1 MLRDLN
7 IKYRYS
13 TGSEDSPIRFF
24 TDVLSNSVKFDL
36 GLGFF
41 SSASINVLS
50 TGFAR
55 FISNGG
61 KMRMY
66 INQTLSEE
74 DYKAISSLPQEQL
87 EDKMIADFSAMVALL
102 SKRDKHFFN
111 CLSFLIS
118 SNRIEIKIAIPKTG
132 GIAHQ
137 KFGILTD
144 EDNNKVCFS
153 GSLNFTANALLRNIE
168 TIDCYGSWENG
179 AMGRI
184 AKSED
189 DFESIFNGYSNNVIT
204 YEPKSLENIIK
215 TRFSSP
221 EIDILLQE
229 ELSLIEELTS
239 PSATSFTPYEIA
251 KDCNKVHFPYA
262 TGPFKYQSEAYH
274 NWVDNCY
281 QGIFAMATGTGKTI
295 TSLNCVYE
303 EYKKTG
309 KYSVLILVPSIDL
322 VQQWAIEVGKFNF
335 INVYIVSGQSDWRTQ
350 LASLK
355 NDLEWGID
363 SNYVIIATYNSFANE
378 KFQNILCALAS
389 ENMIL
394 IADEAHNIG
403 AQSIRTAFASLTIKK
418 RIALSATP
426 KREYDIDGTAAIET
440 FFSDRYPYCCSYS
453 MEDAIKNGSLME
465 YLYYPRLVY
474 LNDEEMDKYLKYTR
488 SLLLYYNKSNKD
500 SLVQNPEVK
509 TLLMKRKRV
518 LHKASDKSRVFMNIV
533 HELYHNNKA
542 KYCFVYAPEG
552 KDYRVSDD
560 ERILINYK
568 SLVNDVYPQIS
579 TNTYLGGEPYK
590 QDKLKSFA
598 EGRIDMLFAMKCLDE
613 GVDVPRAEVGIFTSS
628 TGNPRQFIQRR
639 GRLLRV
645 HPDKRFARIYDMIVV
660 PDFKRFPNRD
670 TYELERRLVKNELI
684 RVSYFASLASNYNLA
699 RKEIADLLDYYNFE
713 ISTLVKELEKQ

>member
-1 MLRDLN
+1 MLNDLD

-13 TGSEDSPIRFF
+13 TGGKDSPIRFF
-24 TDVLSNSVKFDL
+24 TETLSNSIKFDL

-66 INQTLSEE
+66 INQSLSEE
-74 DYKAISSLPQEQL
+74 DYNAISSLPVEQL
-87 EDKMIADFSAMVALL
+87 EDKLIADFSAMVALL

-111 CLSFLIS
+111 CLSFLIYK
-118 SNRIEIKIAIPKTG
+118 NRIEIKIVVPKTG

-144 EDNNKVCFS
+144 ENNNKVCFT

-168 TIDCYGSWENG
+168 TIDCYNSWEDGNV
-179 AMGRI
+179 GRI
-184 AKSED
+184 AQSEE
-189 DFESIFNGYSNNVIT
+189 DFESIFNEYSDSVII
-204 YEPKSLENIIK
+204 YEPRAFEKIIK
-215 TRFSSP
+215 TRFSCT
-221 EIDILLQE
+221 EVDKLLKE
-229 ELSLIEELTS
+229 EQLLIEELS
-239 PSATSFTPYEIA
+239 SLSASLFTPYETAIDNEKA
-251 KDCNKVHFPYA
+251 HFPYA
-262 TGPFKYQSEAYH
+262 TGPFQYQIDAYYK
-274 NWVDNCY
+274 WVNNNF

-295 TSLNCVYE
+295 TSLNCVLE

-309 KYSVLILVPSIDL
+309 KYAVLILVPSIDL
-322 VQQWAIEVGKFNF
+322 LQQWTVETGKFNF
-335 INVYIVSGQSDWRTQ
+335 TNVFIVSCQSDWRSQ
-350 LASLK
+350 LSSLK
-355 NDLEWGID
+355 NDLDWGIET
-363 SNYVIIATYNSFANE
+363 NYVIISTYNSFINE
-378 KFQNILCALAS
+378 KFQNILRALSS
-389 ENMIL
+389 EDMIL

-403 AQSIRTAFASLTIKK
+403 AQSIRDSFASLTIKK

-426 KREYDIDGTAAIET
+426 RREYDIEGTTAIES
-440 FFSDRYPYCCSYS
+440 FFSDHYPYCCSYS

-474 LNDEEMDKYLKYTR
+474 LNDEEMDKYLKFTL

-500 SLVQNPEVK
+500 SLVQTPEVK

-552 KDYRVSDD
+552 KDYRMSDD

-598 EGRIDMLFAMKCLDE
+598 EGKIDMLFAMKCLDE

-660 PDFKRFPNRD
+660 PDFKRFPNKD

-699 RKEIADLLDYYNFE
+699 RTEIADLLDYYNFE
-713 ISTLVKELEKQ
+713 ISTLIQELQKQ